1 MDEIAVL
8 RCHKNLD
15 TANIIP
21 QLERIGTAYFDK
33 GCPRTLQIGKEFP
46 GEIHQPEM
54 NVSEVTGSV
63 GGRELWS
70 LIDNGRMLK
79 LADISSSIVVGCSR
93 RTYTQSHH
101 ELSTCELSENDVS
114 TVEVRNLASAS
125 QCCFTSVLSQRYRMK
140 LFSWPLRVRPKLLSK
155 LNMSQK

>member
-93 RTYTQSHH
+93 RTYTQ
-101 ELSTCELSENDVS
+101 
-114 TVEVRNLASAS
+114 R
-125 QCCFTSVLSQRYRMK
+125 
-140 LFSWPLRVRPKLLSK
+140 
-155 LNMSQK
+155 

>member
-1 MDEIAVL
+1 MRLLFYAAI
-8 RCHKNLD
+8 
-15 TANIIP
+15 
-21 QLERIGTAYFDK
+21 
-33 GCPRTLQIGKEFP
+33 RTWILQTSYHNSNESAQHTSIKAAREP
-46 GEIHQPEM
+46 CK
-54 NVSEVTGSV
+54 SVTGSV

-114 TVEVRNLASAS
+114 TVEDEVVQLATSGAS
-125 QCCFTSVLSQRYRMK
+125 KAIVQTEYVAE
-140 LFSWPLRVRPKLLSK
+140 VI
-155 LNMSQK
+155 